1 MDHQTPITEA
11 NTGTM
16 PKILAVLAIVV
27 GLAAIG
33 AYVVYGSGMWNPPQ
47 AHSAY

>member
-1 MDHQTPITEA
+1 MDHQTPISEA
-11 NTGTM
+11 NTGALS
-16 PKILAVLAIVV
+16 KIIAIVAIVV
-27 GLAAIG
+27 GLACIG

>member
-1 MDHQTPITEA
+1 MEHLTPISEA
-11 NTGTM
+11 NSGTL
-16 PKILAVLAIVV
+16 PKILAIVAIVV

-47 AHSAY
+47 AHSDY